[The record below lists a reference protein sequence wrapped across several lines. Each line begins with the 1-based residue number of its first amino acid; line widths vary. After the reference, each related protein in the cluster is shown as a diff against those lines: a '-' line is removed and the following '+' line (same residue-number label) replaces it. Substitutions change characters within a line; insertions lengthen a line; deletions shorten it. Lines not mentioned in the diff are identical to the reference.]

1 MVASV
6 TRMTAHRWL
15 VKARIDLG
23 EARLQY
29 LAKMQLQYEQASQPD
44 QPRITAKERRRQTL
58 GAVKRLNDAQ
68 TRRKGAKQGP

>member
-15 VKARIDLG
+15 VKARIDIG

-29 LAKMQLQYEQASQPD
+29 LARMQLKHEQASNPD
-44 QPRITAKERRRQTL
+44 RPRITAKERRRQTV

-68 TRRKGAKQGP
+68 ARRKDAKQGP